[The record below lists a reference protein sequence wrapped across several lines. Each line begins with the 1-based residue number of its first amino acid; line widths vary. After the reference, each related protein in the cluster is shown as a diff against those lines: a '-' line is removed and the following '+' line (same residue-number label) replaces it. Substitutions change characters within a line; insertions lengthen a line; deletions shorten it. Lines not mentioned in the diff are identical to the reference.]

1 MEKLKNKN
9 SNGITLIALII
20 TIIVMIIL
28 VGVTITVALNGGLF
42 NTAQSAATNTMVEA
56 EREQLLSAV
65 VTAYDTETGTISKA
79 KLEANLGTGWSLAEG
94 DTAPY
99 TVTSPKGNKFTVS
112 ADGTI
117 EYTGKGGGQTP
128 GGDTP
133 TPPSGDDV
141 PSSYT
146 ETIADLPETVGVI
159 KYKDL
164 ETIANSDI
172 KTAVDAGK
180 IKAVLKETVD
190 GTTYIAPIPTGF
202 EVSTKSGE
210 NTISGGLVIKEGAN
224 EYVFMPC
231 TEENYTEDSFGPLTG
246 TYSKSNAEYDSQATL
261 DYLYGTDSNGNSYYN
276 YANDFKYDQDKTAIE
291 TSINKY
297 KGFYVG
303 RYETTINNGTIG
315 SQKGA
320 TVLTAR
326 TTVKEGTNPNNNES
340 YYYRWYGL
348 YKAQKDLYSTSTS
361 VFSSMITSKEW
372 DTIMTF
378 TGYGDT
384 TRATSTYTNTN
395 GPDLSGSA
403 YKGTTDTY
411 DLTKNIYDLAG
422 NVREWTLKAY
432 DINRRVVRGGNCLNS
447 DSASDTYFDNPFNVS
462 SYYGSRL
469 ALYIK

>member
-1 MEKLKNKN
+1 ML
-9 SNGITLIALII
+9 
-20 TIIVMIIL
+20 IL
-28 VGVTITVALNGGLF
+28 VGVTVTVAINGGLF
-42 NTAQSAATNTMVEA
+42 EKSKEATRKTLI
-56 EREQLLSAV
+56 EREKEELTSAIA
-65 VTAYDTETGTISKA
+65 TAYNVETGKVDKT
-79 KLEANLGTGWSLAEG
+79 KLKDALGTGWSLAEG

-117 EYTGKGGGQTP
+117 EYTGKGG
-128 GGDTP
+128 DTP

-141 PSSYT
+141 PSTYT
-146 ETIADLPETVGVI
+146 ETIANLPEKVEVI

-164 ETIANSDI
+164 ETVANSDI

-180 IKAVLKETVD
+180 IKAVLKE
-190 GTTYIAPIPTGF
+190 GGYIAPIPTGF
-202 EVSTKSGE
+202 EVSTVSGE

-224 EYVFMPC
+224 EYVFIPC
-231 TEENYTEDSFGPLTG
+231 TEENYTEDSFGPLTE
-246 TYSKSNAEYDSQATL
+246 TDSDSKKVFDSQDQL
-261 DYLYGTDSNGNSYYN
+261 DYYYGENYYD
-276 YANDFKYDQDKTAIE
+276 YDNDFNYDQDKTDIE

-320 TVLTAR
+320 TVLTAN
-326 TTVKEGTNPNNNES
+326 TKLPNDK
-340 YYYRWYGL
+340 YYRWYGL
-348 YKAQKDLYSTSTS
+348 YKAQKDLYGNNSN

-372 DTIMTF
+372 NTIMTF
-378 TGYGDT
+378 TGYKGAK
-384 TRATSTYTNTN
+384 RATSTYTTK
-395 GPDLSGSA
+395 PDLSGSA

-422 NVREWTLKAY
+422 NVWEWTLTAGNA
-432 DINRRVVRGGNCLNS
+432 DVRVVRGGSYDSGGYGGN
-447 DSASDTYFDNPFNVS
+447 SASYTDVNYPDS
-462 SYYGSRL
+462 SGSYNGSRL

>member
-1 MEKLKNKN
+1 MVEGKRIYK
-9 SNGITLIALII
+9 
-20 TIIVMIIL
+20 IVMLIL

-42 NTAQSAATNTMVEA
+42 NTAKSAATNTMVEA

-65 VTAYDTETGTISKA
+65 VTAYDTETGTINKA
-79 KLEANLGTGWSLAEG
+79 KLEANLGTGWNIEG
-94 DTAPY
+94 DTAPF

-146 ETIADLPETVGVI
+146 ETIAGLPENGKVEVI
-159 KYKDL
+159 KYKEL
-164 ETIANSDI
+164 GEVANSDI
-172 KTAVDAGK
+172 KQAAKDGK
-180 IKAVLKETVD
+180 IKAVLKETV
-190 GTTYIAPIPTGF
+190 GGITYIAPIPTGF
-202 EVSTKSGE
+202 EVSTVSGE
-210 NTISGGLVIKEGAN
+210 NTISGGLVITEGAN

-246 TYSKSNAEYDSQATL
+246 TDGDSKKVRDSQDQL
-261 DYLYGTDSNGNSYYN
+261 DYYYGENYYN
-276 YANDFKYDQDKTAIE
+276 YANDFNYAQDKTAIE

-315 SQKGA
+315 SQKG
-320 TVLTAR
+320 TVVLTAE
-326 TTVKEGTNPNNNES
+326 TTLKEGTNPNNS
-340 YYYRWYGL
+340 KPYYYRWYGL
-348 YKAQKDLYSTSTS
+348 YKAQKDLYANNDN

-384 TRATSTYTNTN
+384 TR
-395 GPDLSGSA
+395 
-403 YKGTTDTY
+403 TTDTYTTKPDPSGSEYKDKPGEY

-422 NVREWTLKAY
+422 NVIEWTLTKRANNASY
-432 DINRRVVRGGNCLNS
+432 RVGRGGYYGDDNG
-447 DSASDTYFDNPFNVS
+447 SASITYSNDSPYVYGS
-462 SYYGSRL
+462 IYGSRL

>member
-1 MEKLKNKN
+1 ML
-9 SNGITLIALII
+9 
-20 TIIVMIIL
+20 IL
-28 VGVTITVALNGGLF
+28 VGVTVTVAINGGLF
-42 NTAQSAATNTMVEA
+42 EKSKEAAKGTEIGREKEELTSAIA
-56 EREQLLSAV
+56 
-65 VTAYDTETGTISKA
+65 TAYNVETGKVDKT
-79 KLEANLGTGWSLAEG
+79 KLKDALGTGWSLAEG

-117 EYTGKGGGQTP
+117 EYTGKGG
-128 GGDTP
+128 DTP

-141 PSSYT
+141 PSTYT
-146 ETIADLPETVGVI
+146 ETIANLPETVKVI

-164 ETIANSDI
+164 ETVANSDI

-180 IKAVLKETVD
+180 IKAVLKE
-190 GTTYIAPIPTGF
+190 GEYIAPIPTGF
-202 EVSTKSGE
+202 EVSTVSGE

-231 TEENYTEDSFGPLTG
+231 TEENYTEDSFGPLTA
-246 TYSKSNAEYDSQATL
+246 TDSDSKKAYDSQEQL
-261 DYLYGTDSNGNSYYN
+261 DYYYGENYYS
-276 YANDFKYDQDKTAIE
+276 YANDFTYAQDKTDIE

-320 TVLTAR
+320 TVLTAYE
-326 TTVKEGTNPNNNES
+326 TLKEGTNPNNNES

-348 YKAQKDLYSTSTS
+348 YKAQKDLYENNSN

-372 DTIMTF
+372 NTIMTF

-384 TRATSTYTNTN
+384 ERATSTYTNTN

-422 NVREWTLKAY
+422 NVWEWTLTDDDTISRAY
-432 DINRRVVRGGNCLNS
+432 SRVGRGGNYS
-447 DSASDTYFDNPFNVS
+447 DDGYSASSTVS
-462 SYYGSRL
+462 YLPRSNGSSNGSRL
-469 ALYIK
+469 ALYIR

>member
-1 MEKLKNKN
+1 ML
-9 SNGITLIALII
+9 
-20 TIIVMIIL
+20 IL
-28 VGVTITVALNGGLF
+28 VGVTVTVAINGGLF
-42 NTAQSAATNTMVEA
+42 EKSKEAAKGTEIGREKEELTSAIA
-56 EREQLLSAV
+56 
-65 VTAYDTETGTISKA
+65 TAYNVETGKVDKT
-79 KLEANLGTGWSLAEG
+79 KLKDALGTGWSLAEG

-128 GGDTP
+128 GGDD
-133 TPPSGDDV
+133 SGDDV
-141 PSSYT
+141 PSTYT
-146 ETIADLPETVGVI
+146 ETIANLPETVEVI

-164 ETIANSDI
+164 ETVANSDI
-172 KTAVDAGK
+172 KTAVDTGK
-180 IKAVLKETVD
+180 IKAVLKE
-190 GTTYIAPIPTGF
+190 GEYIAPIPTGF
-202 EVSTKSGE
+202 EVSTVSGE

-231 TEENYTEDSFGPLTG
+231 TEENYTEEDLGPLTYK
-246 TYSKSNAEYDSQATL
+246 YSDSNAEYDSQATL
-261 DYLYGTDSNGNSYYN
+261 GYLYGENYYS
-276 YANDFKYDQDKTAIE
+276 YANDFNYAQDKTDIE

-320 TVLTAR
+320 TVLTANE
-326 TTVKEGTNPNNNES
+326 TLKEGTNPNNS
-340 YYYRWYGL
+340 KPYYYRWYGL
-348 YKAQKDLYSTSTS
+348 YKAQKDLYGNNSN

-372 DTIMTF
+372 NTIMTF
-378 TGYGDT
+378 TGYGDAK
-384 TRATSTYTNTN
+384 RATSTYKTE
-395 GPDLSGSA
+395 PDLSGSA

-422 NVREWTLKAY
+422 NVWEWTLTASSTF
-432 DINRRVVRGGNCLNS
+432 NRVYRGGNYSGVFN
-447 DSASDTYFDNPFNVS
+447 SASYTS
-462 SYYGSRL
+462 SIDPDFSYSSYGSRL

>member
-1 MEKLKNKN
+1 ML
-9 SNGITLIALII
+9 
-20 TIIVMIIL
+20 IL
-28 VGVTITVALNGGLF
+28 VGVTINVALNGGLF
-42 NTAQSAATNTMVEA
+42 GITEEAASNTQMEA

-65 VTAYDTETGTISKA
+65 VTAYDTETGTINKG
-79 KLEANLGTGWSLAEG
+79 KLEADLGTGWKVEG

-128 GGDTP
+128 GGNDN
-133 TPPSGDDV
+133 PPSGEDV

-146 ETIADLPETVGVI
+146 ETIADLPETVEVI

-164 ETIANSDI
+164 ATVANSDI
-172 KTAVDAGK
+172 KSAVDAGK
-180 IKAVLKETVD
+180 IKAVLKE
-190 GTTYIAPIPTGF
+190 GEYIAPIPTGF
-202 EVSTKSGE
+202 EVSTVSGE

-246 TYSKSNAEYDSQATL
+246 TDSTSKKVFDSQEQL
-261 DYLYGTDSNGNSYYN
+261 NYYYGDNYYN
-276 YANDFKYDQDKTAIE
+276 YANDFNYAQDKTAIE

-320 TVLTAR
+320 TVLKADT
-326 TTVKEGTNPNNNES
+326 KLPNDKD
-340 YYYRWYGL
+340 YRWYGL

-378 TGYGDT
+378 TGYGSTKRT
-384 TRATSTYTNTN
+384 TDTYTTT
-395 GPDLSGSA
+395 PDLSGSE
-403 YKGTTDTY
+403 YKDKPGEY

-422 NVREWTLKAY
+422 NVFEWTLKADGTDY
-432 DINRRVVRGGNCLNS
+432 RVFRGGNYFTGYY
-447 DSASDTYFDNPFNVS
+447 SASGTLSNDPDSDDS
-462 SYYGSRL
+462 SSGSRL

>member
-1 MEKLKNKN
+1 ML
-9 SNGITLIALII
+9 
-20 TIIVMIIL
+20 IL
-28 VGVTITVALNGGLF
+28 VGVTVTVAINGGLF
-42 NTAQSAATNTMVEA
+42 EKSKEAAKGTEIGREKEELTSAIA
-56 EREQLLSAV
+56 
-65 VTAYDTETGTISKA
+65 TAYNVETGKVDKT
-79 KLEANLGTGWSLAEG
+79 KLKDALGTGWSLAEG

-112 ADGTI
+112 TDGTI
-117 EYTGKGGGQTP
+117 EYTGK

-141 PSSYT
+141 PSTYT
-146 ETIADLPETVGVI
+146 ETIANLPEKVEVI

-164 ETIANSDI
+164 ETVANSDI

-180 IKAVLKETVD
+180 IEAVLKE
-190 GTTYIAPIPTGF
+190 GEYIAPIPTGF
-202 EVSTKSGE
+202 KVSTVSGE

-224 EYVFMPC
+224 EYVFIPC

-246 TYSKSNAEYDSQATL
+246 TDSWSKKGHDSQEQL
-261 DYLYGTDSNGNSYYN
+261 DYFYGENYYN
-276 YANDFKYDQDKTAIE
+276 YANDFNYAQDKTDIE

-320 TVLTAR
+320 TVLTAD
-326 TTVKEGTNPNNNES
+326 TKLPNDK
-340 YYYRWYGL
+340 YYRWYGL
-348 YKAQKDLYSTSTS
+348 YKAPKDLYRNNSN

-372 DTIMTF
+372 NTIMTF
-378 TGYGDT
+378 TGYGDAK
-384 TRATSTYTNTN
+384 RATSTYTTK
-395 GPDLSGSA
+395 PDLSGSA

-422 NVREWTLKAY
+422 NVREWTLTAY
-432 DINRRVVRGGNCLNS
+432 DTSYRVVRGGNSYNDS
-447 DSASDTYFDNPFNVS
+447 FSASSADYCIPFGSNS
-462 SYYGSRL
+462 TYGSRL

>member
-1 MEKLKNKN
+1 ML
-9 SNGITLIALII
+9 
-20 TIIVMIIL
+20 IL
-28 VGVTITVALNGGLF
+28 VGVTVTVAINGGLF
-42 NTAQSAATNTMVEA
+42 EKSKEAAKGTEIGREKEELTSAIA
-56 EREQLLSAV
+56 
-65 VTAYDTETGTISKA
+65 TAYNVETGKVDKT
-79 KLEANLGTGWSLAEG
+79 KLKDALGTGWSLAEG

-117 EYTGKGGGQTP
+117 EYTGKGG
-128 GGDTP
+128 DTP

-141 PSSYT
+141 PSTYT
-146 ETIADLPETVGVI
+146 ETIANLPEKVEVI

-164 ETIANSDI
+164 ETVANSDI

-180 IKAVLKETVD
+180 IKAVLKE
-190 GTTYIAPIPTGF
+190 GEYIAPIPTGF
-202 EVSTKSGE
+202 EVSTVSGE

-246 TYSKSNAEYDSQATL
+246 TDGASEKGNDSQEL
-261 DYLYGTDSNGNSYYN
+261 LNYYYGENYYS
-276 YANDFKYDQDKTAIE
+276 YANDFTYAQDKTDIE

-320 TVLTAR
+320 TVLTANK
-326 TTVKEGTNPNNNES
+326 TLKEGTNPNNSEP

-348 YKAQKDLYSTSTS
+348 YKAQKDLYGNNSN

-372 DTIMTF
+372 NTIMTF
-378 TGYGDT
+378 TGYGDAE
-384 TRATSTYTNTN
+384 RATSTYTTK
-395 GPDLSGSA
+395 PDLSGSA
-403 YKGTTDTY
+403 YKGTSDTY

-422 NVREWTLKAY
+422 NVWEWTLKA
-432 DINRRVVRGGNCLNS
+432 DFANCRVIRGGS
-447 DSASDTYFDNPFNVS
+447 YGGSSASRTSSGDPDNSVT
-462 SYYGSRL
+462 SYGGSRL

>member
-1 MEKLKNKN
+1 ML
-9 SNGITLIALII
+9 
-20 TIIVMIIL
+20 IL
-28 VGVTITVALNGGLF
+28 VGVTVTVAINGGLF
-42 NTAQSAATNTMVEA
+42 EKSKEAAKGTEIGREKEELTSAIA
-56 EREQLLSAV
+56 
-65 VTAYDTETGTISKA
+65 TAYNVETGKVDKT
-79 KLEANLGTGWSLAEG
+79 KLKDALGTGWSLAEG

-117 EYTGKGGGQTP
+117 EYTGKGG
-128 GGDTP
+128 DDN
-133 TPPSGDDV
+133 PPSGDDV
-141 PSSYT
+141 PSTYT

-164 ETIANSDI
+164 ETVANSDI
-172 KTAVDAGK
+172 KTAVDTGK
-180 IKAVLKETVD
+180 IKAVLKE
-190 GTTYIAPIPTGF
+190 GEYIAPIPTGF
-202 EVSTKSGE
+202 EVSTVSGE

-231 TEENYTEDSFGPLTG
+231 TEENYTEDSFGPLTD
-246 TYSKSNAEYDSQATL
+246 TDSTSKKVYDSQEQL
-261 DYLYGTDSNGNSYYN
+261 DYYYGENYYS
-276 YANDFKYDQDKTAIE
+276 YANDFNYAQDKTDIE

-320 TVLTAR
+320 TVLTANK
-326 TTVKEGTNPNNNES
+326 TLKEGTNPKNSEP

-348 YKAQKDLYSTSTS
+348 YKAQKDLYGNNSN

-372 DTIMTF
+372 NTIMTF
-378 TGYGDT
+378 TGYGGAK
-384 TRATSTYTNTN
+384 RATSTYTTK
-395 GPDLSGSA
+395 PDLSGSA

-422 NVREWTLKAY
+422 NVWEWTLTAGNA
-432 DINRRVVRGGNCLNS
+432 DVRVVRGGSYDSGGYGGN
-447 DSASDTYFDNPFNVS
+447 SASYTDVNYPDS
-462 SYYGSRL
+462 SGSYNGSRL

>member
-1 MEKLKNKN
+1 ML
-9 SNGITLIALII
+9 
-20 TIIVMIIL
+20 IL
-28 VGVTITVALNGGLF
+28 VGVTVTVAINGGLF
-42 NTAQSAATNTMVEA
+42 EKSKEAAKGTEIGREKEELTSAIA
-56 EREQLLSAV
+56 
-65 VTAYDTETGTISKA
+65 TAYNVETGKVDKT
-79 KLEANLGTGWSLAEG
+79 KLKDALGTGWSLAEG

-117 EYTGKGGGQTP
+117 EYTGKGG
-128 GGDTP
+128 DDN
-133 TPPSGDDV
+133 PPSGDDV
-141 PSSYT
+141 PSTYT

-164 ETIANSDI
+164 ETVANSDI
-172 KTAVDAGK
+172 KTAVDTGK
-180 IKAVLKETVD
+180 IKAVL
-190 GTTYIAPIPTGF
+190 
-202 EVSTKSGE
+202 
-210 NTISGGLVIKEGAN
+210 KEGAN

-231 TEENYTEDSFGPLTG
+231 TEENYTEDSFGPLTD
-246 TYSKSNAEYDSQATL
+246 TDSTSKKVYDSQEQL
-261 DYLYGTDSNGNSYYN
+261 DYYYGENYYS
-276 YANDFKYDQDKTAIE
+276 YANDFNYAQDKTDIE

-320 TVLTAR
+320 TVLTANK
-326 TTVKEGTNPNNNES
+326 TLKEGTNPKNSEP

-348 YKAQKDLYSTSTS
+348 YKAQKDLYGNNSN

-372 DTIMTF
+372 NTIMTF
-378 TGYGDT
+378 TGYGDAK
-384 TRATSTYTNTN
+384 RATSTYTTE
-395 GPDLSGSA
+395 PDLSGSA

-422 NVREWTLKAY
+422 NVWEWTLTASSTS
-432 DINRRVVRGGNCLNS
+432 RRVNRGGNYLDVGC
-447 DSASDTYFDNPFNVS
+447 SASNTDGILPSS
-462 SYYGSRL
+462 SYYSSYGSRL

>member
-1 MEKLKNKN
+1 ML
-9 SNGITLIALII
+9 
-20 TIIVMIIL
+20 IL
-28 VGVTITVALNGGLF
+28 VGVTVTVAINGGLF
-42 NTAQSAATNTMVEA
+42 EKSKEAAKGTEI
-56 EREQLLSAV
+56 EREKEELTSAIA
-65 VTAYDTETGTISKA
+65 TAYNVETGKVDKT
-79 KLEANLGTGWSLAEG
+79 KLKDALGTGWSLAEG

-117 EYTGKGGGQTP
+117 EYTGKGG
-128 GGDTP
+128 DTP

-141 PSSYT
+141 PSTYT
-146 ETIADLPETVGVI
+146 ETIANLPEKVEVI

-164 ETIANSDI
+164 ETVANSDI
-172 KTAVDAGK
+172 KTAVDTGK
-180 IKAVLKETVD
+180 IKAVLKE
-190 GTTYIAPIPTGF
+190 GEYIAPIPTGF
-202 EVSTKSGE
+202 EVSTVSGE

-231 TEENYTEDSFGPLTG
+231 TEENYTEDSFGPLTD
-246 TYSKSNAEYDSQATL
+246 TDSTSKKVYDSQEQL
-261 DYLYGTDSNGNSYYN
+261 NYYYGENYYD
-276 YANDFKYDQDKTAIE
+276 YANDFNYAQDKTDIE

-320 TVLTAR
+320 TVLTAY
-326 TTVKEGTNPNNNES
+326 TKLPNDK
-340 YYYRWYGL
+340 YYRWYGL
-348 YKAQKDLYSTSTS
+348 YKAQKDLYGNNSN

-372 DTIMTF
+372 NTIMTF
-378 TGYGDT
+378 TGYKGAK
-384 TRATSTYTNTN
+384 RATSTYTTK
-395 GPDLSGSA
+395 PDLSGSA

-422 NVREWTLKAY
+422 NVWEWTLTAGNA
-432 DINRRVVRGGNCLNS
+432 DVRVVRGGSYDSGGYGGN
-447 DSASDTYFDNPFNVS
+447 SASYTDVNYPDS
-462 SYYGSRL
+462 SGSYNGSRL

>member
-1 MEKLKNKN
+1 ML
-9 SNGITLIALII
+9 
-20 TIIVMIIL
+20 IL
-28 VGVTITVALNGGLF
+28 VGVTVTVAINGGLF
-42 NTAQSAATNTMVEA
+42 NTAKSAATNTMVEA

-65 VTAYDTETGTISKA
+65 VTAYDPETGTINKA

-117 EYTGKGGGQTP
+117 EYTGKGG
-128 GGDTP
+128 DTP

-141 PSSYT
+141 PSTYT
-146 ETIADLPETVGVI
+146 ETIANLPEKVEVI

-164 ETIANSDI
+164 ETVANSDI

-180 IKAVLKETVD
+180 IKAVLKE
-190 GTTYIAPIPTGF
+190 GEYIAPIPTGF
-202 EVSTKSGE
+202 EVSTVSGE

-224 EYVFMPC
+224 EYVFIPC
-231 TEENYTEDSFGPLTG
+231 TEENYTEDSFGPLTD
-246 TYSKSNAEYDSQATL
+246 TDSANKKVYDSQEQL
-261 DYLYGTDSNGNSYYN
+261 DYYYGENYYN
-276 YANDFKYDQDKTAIE
+276 YANDFNYAQDKTDIE

-320 TVLTAR
+320 TVLTAYE
-326 TTVKEGTNPNNNES
+326 TLKEGTNPNNS
-340 YYYRWYGL
+340 KPYYYRWYGL
-348 YKAQKDLYSTSTS
+348 YKAQKDLYGNNSN

-372 DTIMTF
+372 NTIMTF
-378 TGYGDT
+378 TGYGDAE
-384 TRATSTYTNTN
+384 RATSTYTTK
-395 GPDLSGSA
+395 PDLSGSA
-403 YKGTTDTY
+403 YKGTSDTY

-422 NVREWTLKAY
+422 NVWEWTLKA
-432 DINRRVVRGGNCLNS
+432 DFANCRVIRGGS
-447 DSASDTYFDNPFNVS
+447 YGGSSASRTSSGDPDNSVT
-462 SYYGSRL
+462 SYGGSRL

>member
-1 MEKLKNKN
+1 ML
-9 SNGITLIALII
+9 
-20 TIIVMIIL
+20 IL
-28 VGVTITVALNGGLF
+28 VGVTVTVAINGGLF
-42 NTAQSAATNTMVEA
+42 EKSKEATRKTLI
-56 EREQLLSAV
+56 EREKEELTSAIA
-65 VTAYDTETGTISKA
+65 TAYNVETGKVDKT
-79 KLEANLGTGWSLAEG
+79 KLKDALGTGWSLAEG

-117 EYTGKGGGQTP
+117 EYTGKGG
-128 GGDTP
+128 DTP

-141 PSSYT
+141 PSTYT
-146 ETIADLPETVGVI
+146 ETIANLPEKVEVI

-164 ETIANSDI
+164 ETVANSDI
-172 KTAVDAGK
+172 KTAVDTGK
-180 IKAVLKETVD
+180 IKAVLKE
-190 GTTYIAPIPTGF
+190 GEYIAPIPTGF
-202 EVSTKSGE
+202 EVSTVSGE

-231 TEENYTEDSFGPLTG
+231 TEENYTEDSFGPLTD
-246 TYSKSNAEYDSQATL
+246 TDSTSKKVYDSQEQL
-261 DYLYGTDSNGNSYYN
+261 NYYYGENYYD
-276 YANDFKYDQDKTAIE
+276 YANDFNYAQDKTDIE

-320 TVLTAR
+320 TVLTAY
-326 TTVKEGTNPNNNES
+326 TKLPNDK
-340 YYYRWYGL
+340 YYRWYGL
-348 YKAQKDLYSTSTS
+348 YKAQKDLYGNNSN

-372 DTIMTF
+372 NTIMTF
-378 TGYGDT
+378 TGYEDAK
-384 TRATSTYTNTN
+384 RATSTYTTK
-395 GPDLSGSA
+395 PDLSGSA

-422 NVREWTLKAY
+422 NVWEWTLTAGNA
-432 DINRRVVRGGNCLNS
+432 DVRVVRGGSYDSGGYGGN
-447 DSASDTYFDNPFNVS
+447 SASYTDVNYPDS
-462 SYYGSRL
+462 SGSYNGSRL

>member
-1 MEKLKNKN
+1 ML
-9 SNGITLIALII
+9 
-20 TIIVMIIL
+20 IL
-28 VGVTITVALNGGLF
+28 VGVTVTVAINGGLF
-42 NTAQSAATNTMVEA
+42 EKAKEAAKGTEIGREKEELTSAIT
-56 EREQLLSAV
+56 
-65 VTAYDTETGTISKA
+65 TAYNVETGKVDKT
-79 KLEANLGTGWSLAEG
+79 KLKDALGTGWNIEG

-99 TVTSPKGNKFTVS
+99 TVTSPKGNKFTVA

-128 GGDTP
+128 GGDDN
-133 TPPSGDDV
+133 PPSGDDV
-141 PSSYT
+141 PSTYT
-146 ETIADLPETVGVI
+146 ETIANLPEKVEVI

-164 ETIANSDI
+164 ETVANSDI

-180 IKAVLKETVD
+180 IKAVLKE
-190 GTTYIAPIPTGF
+190 GEYIAPIPTGF
-202 EVSTKSGE
+202 EVSTVSGE

-246 TYSKSNAEYDSQATL
+246 TDSDSKKAYDSQEQL
-261 DYLYGTDSNGNSYYN
+261 DYYYGENYYS
-276 YANDFKYDQDKTAIE
+276 YANDFNYAQDKTAIE

-320 TVLTAR
+320 TVLTAD
-326 TTVKEGTNPNNNES
+326 KKLPNDK
-340 YYYRWYGL
+340 YYRWYGL
-348 YKAQKDLYSTSTS
+348 YKAQKDLYGNNSN

-372 DTIMTF
+372 NTIMTF
-378 TGYGDT
+378 TGYGDAK
-384 TRATSTYTNTN
+384 RAASTYTNTN

-422 NVREWTLKAY
+422 NVFELTPKAVST
-432 DINRRVVRGGNCLNS
+432 DERLSRGGYCSN
-447 DSASDTYFDNPFNVS
+447 DIYSASFAGYGYPNSNYSVS
-462 SYYGSRL
+462 GSRL

>member
-1 MEKLKNKN
+1 ML
-9 SNGITLIALII
+9 
-20 TIIVMIIL
+20 IL
-28 VGVTITVALNGGLF
+28 VGVTVTVAINGGLF
-42 NTAQSAATNTMVEA
+42 EKAKEAAKGTEIGREKEELTSAIA
-56 EREQLLSAV
+56 
-65 VTAYDTETGTISKA
+65 TAYDTETGTISKA
-79 KLEANLGTGWSLAEG
+79 KLKANLGTGWSLAEG

-117 EYTGKGGGQTP
+117 EYTGNGGGQTP
-128 GGDTP
+128 GGNDN
-133 TPPSGDDV
+133 PPSGEDV

-146 ETIADLPETVGVI
+146 ETIADLPETVEVI

-164 ETIANSDI
+164 ATVANSDI
-172 KTAVDAGK
+172 KSAVDAGK
-180 IKAVLKETVD
+180 IKAVLKE
-190 GTTYIAPIPTGF
+190 GEYIAPIPTGF
-202 EVSTKSGE
+202 EVSTVSGE

-231 TEENYTEDSFGPLTG
+231 TEENYTEDSFGPLTD
-246 TYSKSNAEYDSQATL
+246 TDNTSKKVFDSQEQL
-261 DYLYGTDSNGNSYYN
+261 NYYYGDNYYN
-276 YANDFKYDQDKTAIE
+276 YANDFNYAQDKTAIE

-320 TVLTAR
+320 TVLKADT
-326 TTVKEGTNPNNNES
+326 KLPNDKD
-340 YYYRWYGL
+340 YRWYGL

-378 TGYGDT
+378 TGYGSTKRT
-384 TRATSTYTNTN
+384 TDTYTTT
-395 GPDLSGSA
+395 PDLSGSE
-403 YKGTTDTY
+403 YKDKPGEY

-422 NVREWTLKAY
+422 NVWEWTLTASST
-432 DINRRVVRGGNCLNS
+432 DSRVLRGGSYFSANY
-447 DSASDTYFDNPFNVS
+447 SASDTYSSNPNYYNS
-462 SYYGSRL
+462 NYGSRL
-469 ALYIK
+469 ALYIR

>member
-1 MEKLKNKN
+1 ML
-9 SNGITLIALII
+9 
-20 TIIVMIIL
+20 IL
-28 VGVTITVALNGGLF
+28 VGVTVTVAINGGLF
-42 NTAQSAATNTMVEA
+42 DKSKEATRKTLI
-56 EREQLLSAV
+56 EREKEELTSAIA
-65 VTAYDTETGTISKA
+65 TAYNVETGKVDKT
-79 KLEANLGTGWSLAEG
+79 KLKDALGTGWSLAEG

-117 EYTGKGGGQTP
+117 EYTGKGG
-128 GGDTP
+128 DTP

-141 PSSYT
+141 PSTYT
-146 ETIADLPETVGVI
+146 ETIANLPEKVEVI

-164 ETIANSDI
+164 ETVANSDI
-172 KTAVDAGK
+172 KTAVDTGK
-180 IKAVLKETVD
+180 IKAVLKE
-190 GTTYIAPIPTGF
+190 GEYIAPIPTGF
-202 EVSTKSGE
+202 EVSTVSGE

-231 TEENYTEDSFGPLTG
+231 TEENYTEDSFGPLTD
-246 TYSKSNAEYDSQATL
+246 TDSTSKKVYDSQEQL
-261 DYLYGTDSNGNSYYN
+261 NYYYGENYYD
-276 YANDFKYDQDKTAIE
+276 YANDFNYAQDKTDIE

-315 SQKGA
+315 SKKGA
-320 TVLTAR
+320 KVLT
-326 TTVKEGTNPNNNES
+326 TYETLKEGTNPNNNES

-348 YKAQKDLYSTSTS
+348 YKAQKDLYGNNSN

-372 DTIMTF
+372 NTIMTF
-378 TGYGDT
+378 TGYGGAK
-384 TRATSTYTNTN
+384 RATSTYTTK
-395 GPDLSGSA
+395 PDLSGSA

-422 NVREWTLKAY
+422 NVEEWTLKA
-432 DINRRVVRGGNCLNS
+432 NSAHSRVTRGGYYGDDS
-447 DSASDTYFDNPFNVS
+447 YSASFTDVNSPH
-462 SYYGSRL
+462 SYDSYDGSRL

>member
-1 MEKLKNKN
+1 
-9 SNGITLIALII
+9 
-20 TIIVMIIL
+20 MIIL

-65 VTAYDTETGTISKA
+65 ATAYDTETGTISKA

-128 GGDTP
+128 GGNDN
-133 TPPSGDDV
+133 PPSGEDV

-146 ETIADLPETVGVI
+146 ETIADLPETVEVI

-164 ETIANSDI
+164 ATVANSDI
-172 KTAVDAGK
+172 KSAVDAGK
-180 IKAVLKETVD
+180 IKAVLKE
-190 GTTYIAPIPTGF
+190 GEYIAPIPTGF
-202 EVSTKSGE
+202 EVSTVSGE

-246 TYSKSNAEYDSQATL
+246 TDSTSKKVFDSQEQL
-261 DYLYGTDSNGNSYYN
+261 NYYYGDNYYN
-276 YANDFKYDQDKTAIE
+276 YANDFNYAQDKTAIE

-320 TVLTAR
+320 TVLKADT
-326 TTVKEGTNPNNNES
+326 KLPNDKD
-340 YYYRWYGL
+340 YRWYGL

-378 TGYGDT
+378 TGYKT
-384 TRATSTYTNTN
+384 ATRATSTYTTT
-395 GPDLSGSA
+395 PDLSGSE
-403 YKGTTDTY
+403 YKDKPGEY

-422 NVREWTLKAY
+422 NVTEWTLEAY
-432 DINRRVVRGGNCLNS
+432 YANYRVSRGSNFYYDGS
-447 DSASDTYFDNPFNVS
+447 RSASHTSNGEPYQRNGAE
-462 SYYGSRL
+462 GSRL